1 MKENKFTNFLKKPK
15 NKQILFTLIIILLC
29 LFLLFLIYYIINSNI
44 KKSNLEKSYVSFAE
58 KNKDTTFSINKIV
71 FFSSSDSKN
80 KASSKSN
87 FTIENLFAY
96 TDIALFI
103 KNYPD
108 EDTLENTLKEVK
120 ISNIKF
126 TKTPSVGEPKLYYK
140 NLSNFASSNTSES
153 NIIQSDLN
161 FSITSDDTADLS
173 TPTLYNN
180 CANPIVLSYVNENIK
195 TDYTI
200 TDTSIPITYN
210 GSLLNRCNVNLDT
223 INTSISFD
231 IYITNNKDEK
241 FKTVVYFDIPYED
254 NGKSIVDGSLIV
266 NKDTNFNFY
275 RYE

>member
-1 MKENKFTNFLKKPK
+1 MKNIKFSNFFKK
-15 NKQILFTLIIILLC
+15 NKVKKLLFVLFIVLLFLIL
-29 LFLLFLIYYIINSNI
+29 LFLLFQIITKFI
-44 KKSNLEKSYVSFAE
+44 QKSNFEESYISFAE
-58 KNKDTTFSINKIV
+58 KNKYTTFSINKIV

-80 KASSKSN
+80 KVSSKSN

-108 EDTLENTLKEVK
+108 EDSLENTLKEVS
-120 ISNIKF
+120 ISNFKF

-140 NLSNFASSNTSES
+140 NLTDFASSNINEN
-153 NIIQSDLN
+153 NIIQSELI

-210 GSLLNRCNVNLDT
+210 GSLLSRCNVNLDALS
-223 INTSISFD
+223 TSISFD
-231 IYITNNKDEK
+231 VYITNNENQK
-241 FKTVVYFDIPYED
+241 FKTVVYFDIPYEYND
-254 NGKSIVDGSLIV
+254 KSIINGSLTV
-266 NKDTNFNFY
+266 NKETDFNFY

>member
-29 LFLLFLIYYIINSNI
+29 LFLLFLIYYIINNNI

-210 GSLLNRCNVNLDT
+210 GSLLNRCNVSLDT
-223 INTSISFD
+223 INASIAFD

-241 FKTVVYFDIPYED
+241 FKSIVYFDIPYED